1 MFLTVQV
8 FKGRKMPGRMGGKQ
22 RTVKN
27 VWVYKI
33 DPARNLMWVKGQ
45 VIVFT
50 CLSHI
55 NLWTWSSRGVT
66 ILYHLIHKSSDWA
79 RAVDEFELKDESIIF
94 MAETIHVKTLLT
106 LWLNSGL
113 LGLLPFGNRRVKANI
128 NQDTWSLMILN
139 FY

>member
-45 VIVFT
+45 VIVCFHI
-50 CLSHI
+50 LIIIHI
-55 NLWTWSSRGVT
+55 NL
-66 ILYHLIHKSSDWA
+66 
-79 RAVDEFELKDESIIF
+79 
-94 MAETIHVKTLLT
+94 
-106 LWLNSGL
+106 
-113 LGLLPFGNRRVKANI
+113 
-128 NQDTWSLMILN
+128 
-139 FY
+139 

>member
-45 VIVFT
+45 VI
-50 CLSHI
+50 LY
-55 NLWTWSSRGVT
+55 T
-66 ILYHLIHKSSDWA
+66 IYKIA
-79 RAVDEFELKDESIIF
+79 AIGQELFCIP
-94 MAETIHVKTLLT
+94 
-106 LWLNSGL
+106 SGKKK
-113 LGLLPFGNRRVKANI
+113 N
-128 NQDTWSLMILN
+128 
-139 FY
+139 